1 MSFFAQLLA
10 GAATGIGKGMVDQ
23 ADYND
28 KLAAQQE
35 LLKEKHA
42 NALQLQSQRA
52 DDRLFQAQTLAALKG
67 GSSGGSGGGDPIMGM
82 LRAAKTPEEQQQAI
96 GYIRALAG
104 DDAAASIEAN
114 VFGRIQPGA
123 QGMPTEQD
131 VLASGPP
138 SDKPMPPQDRVSYD
152 RLKGQQALNRVYAL
166 LANKGETKN
175 FAEGEQIMGRTDLA
189 TEEVKGMMKD
199 GKPLSQAS
207 DRFNEVTNSAKVNPL
222 GQQYADNK
230 AAELA
235 LRLQAIEDKANTDL
249 AKGAS
254 GRLQHLEQER
264 TKAVLKLNESRGD
277 AKKAVQK
284 EIDYYDSQI
293 NAMSAAPATAPRAP
307 AASTA
312 ARGSSSMK
320 YDPTPAI
327 ARFKSGQPA
336 R

>member
-1 MSFFAQLLA
+1 MSFFASLLA
-10 GAATGIGKGMVDQ
+10 GAASGVGKGMVDE
-23 ADYND
+23 ADYRD
-28 KLAAQQE
+28 KLAAQQS
-35 LLKEKHA
+35 LLQEKQQ
-42 NALQLQSQRA
+42 NALELQRQRA
-52 DDRLFQAQTLAALKG
+52 DDKLFQAQTLATLKG
-67 GSSGGSGGGDPIMGM
+67 PGGGSGGGDPIMGM
-82 LRAAKTPEEQQQAI
+82 LRAAKTPEEQQQAL
-96 GYIRALAG
+96 GYIRAMAG

-199 GKPLSQAS
+199 GKPLSKAS
-207 DRFNEVTNSAKVNPL
+207 DRFNEVTNSAKANPL
-222 GQQYADNK
+222 GEEYARIK
-230 AAELA
+230 QAELDLKVAQAGEKVTAGEATSADKKLEA
-235 LRLQAIEDKANTDL
+235 LEDRKSKTLSDL
-249 AKGAS
+249 AK
-254 GRLQHLEQER
+254 RPDNT
-264 TKAVLKLNESRGD
+264 TKARLESRLI
-277 AKKAVQK
+277 
-284 EIDYYDSQI
+284 EIDSQI
-293 NAMSAAPATAPRAP
+293 KALGTTPSAAPRAP
-307 AASTA
+307 AASMPS
-312 ARGSSSMK
+312 RGSSSMK
-320 YDPTPAI
+320 YDPTPSI